1 MGSKL
6 KWSSGK
12 LVYYSGDDSAI
23 GGHAWQFGHTA
34 TAALLMG
41 GGTSTTKLTKSTAD
55 KNFIGFW
62 LESSAT
68 SGTSRGQYLRLYLS
82 GGAGGEAIRAYTTV
96 SNNTPAD
103 TCNGAHIS
111 LDFGASAGN
120 ITGLGT
126 AVRATLH
133 VPTRSLGGTIG
144 AVQAE
149 FFGDGASGAIGGT
162 ASFLR
167 CVLDGHAN
175 MKDSFD
181 ENGYLIELA
190 GASAGAAHLFRTGLT
205 AATINAATT
214 CALRIKVGNTAYFIP
229 VATAA
234 TG

>member
-1 MGSKL
+1 MGAKI

-23 GGHAWQFGHTA
+23 GGHALQLGLTA
-34 TAALLMG
+34 TAALLL
-41 GGTSTTKLTKSTAD
+41 GGTSTTKLTNSGAD

-62 LESSAT
+62 LDSSAT
-68 SGTSRGQYLRLYLS
+68 SGTSRGLYQRLYLS

-96 SNNTPAD
+96 SSNTPAD
-103 TCNGAHIS
+103 TCNGIHSS
-111 LDFGASAGN
+111 LSFGSSAGN

-126 AVRATLH
+126 ALRATLH
-133 VPTRSLGGTIG
+133 VPGRSLGGTV
-144 AVQAE
+144 AALQAE
-149 FFGDGASGAIGGT
+149 FYGDGASAAIGGV

-167 CVLDGHAN
+167 CVLDGATAA
-175 MKDSFD
+175 MADSFD
-181 ENGYLIELA
+181 DNGHLIELS
-190 GASAGAAHLFRTGLT
+190 GATAEAAHLWRTGLT

-214 CALRIKVGNTAYFIP
+214 CALRIKVGGTAYYIP